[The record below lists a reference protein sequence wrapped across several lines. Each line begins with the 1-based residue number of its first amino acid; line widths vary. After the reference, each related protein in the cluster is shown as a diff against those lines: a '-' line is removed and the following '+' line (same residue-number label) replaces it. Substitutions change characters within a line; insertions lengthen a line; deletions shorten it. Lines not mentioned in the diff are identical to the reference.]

1 MKRSVLVLG
10 LCLSFLVPLA
20 FAQERDP
27 GGSPGDAALYAR
39 LVEGLIERDFAKAE
53 AAGKELE
60 ALAPDSPFVAK
71 AHDMME
77 RYGRKPDTSGVVPFY
92 IGSLSTGV
100 ALATILPSN
109 IVGYGID
116 NLAIN
121 GSAYLAGAG
130 AGLGAAWLMS
140 RDRDFSLA
148 KDIWIESIEVATVA
162 TWMGLYETWAPAPVY
177 QFASPT
183 LISARDRIE
192 MLGLSGLLV
201 GSRGLT
207 YAILQD
213 AKPSFGKAAFSAQ
226 LAAWSVYYTL
236 VTQYGLLGITEG
248 KIANTVT
255 LGTMDACLAFGGLA
269 WDQLHWSAYR
279 SGLISVGGLAGI
291 LFGTGINMIVSGF
304 VKSNGD
310 KIAASI
316 MLGSALVGQVVATN
330 ITEGMEIEEPS
341 IGMLHLGL
349 SPAITSHGQG
359 LRLQGTIFL

>member
-1 MKRSVLVLG
+1 
-10 LCLSFLVPLA
+10 
-20 FAQERDP
+20 
-27 GGSPGDAALYAR
+27 
-39 LVEGLIERDFAKAE
+39 
-53 AAGKELE
+53 
-60 ALAPDSPFVAK
+60 
-71 AHDMME
+71 
-77 RYGRKPDTSGVVPFY
+77 SGVVPFY

-109 IVGYGID
+109 VVGFSID
-116 NLAIN
+116 NIALQ
-121 GSAYLAGAG
+121 GTAYLAGAG

-140 RDRDFSLA
+140 KDRDFSLA
-148 KDIWIESIEVATVA
+148 KDIWIESIEVASIA
-162 TWMGLYETWAPAPVY
+162 TWVGLYETWVPPNVY
-177 QFASPT
+177 SVNGT
-183 LISARDRIE
+183 YTSKISTRDRIE
-192 MLGLSGLLV
+192 QLGLSGLLV

-207 YAILQD
+207 YAFLQD

-226 LAAWSVYYTL
+226 LAAWSVYYTTI
-236 VTQYGLLGITEG
+236 TQYGLLGITEG

-330 ITEGMEIEEPS
+330 VTEGMEIEEPS

-349 SPAITSHGQG
+349 FPAISSHGQG